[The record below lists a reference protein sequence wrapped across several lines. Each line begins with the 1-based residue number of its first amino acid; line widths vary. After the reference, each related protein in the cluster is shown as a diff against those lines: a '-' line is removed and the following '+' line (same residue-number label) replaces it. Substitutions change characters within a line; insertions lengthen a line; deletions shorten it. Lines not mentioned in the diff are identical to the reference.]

1 MRRAGFGLVL
11 GFGLLVAAVVLG
23 GPQSGPGRPSA
34 VDRGLPADSLVVL
47 SFDLGDGRQQVT
59 MVDPRQRAI
68 AVYHVDKASGGIAL
82 KSVRS
87 VQWDLLM
94 EDFNSA
100 GAPTP
105 GDVRAITQ
113 QQR

>member
-1 MRRAGFGLVL
+1 MKATGFGVAL
-11 GFGLLVAAVVLG
+11 GIGLIVAAVVWG
-23 GPQSGPGRPSA
+23 GPQAGAARQMQDRALPSDQLIA
-34 VDRGLPADSLVVL
+34 L

-59 MVDPRQRAI
+59 VVDPRQHVL
-68 AVYHVDKASGGIAL
+68 AVYQVDKASGGIAL
-82 KSVRS
+82 KSVRN

-100 GAPTP
+100 GAPSP
-105 GDVRAITQ
+105 REVRAIS

>member
-1 MRRAGFGLVL
+1 MKATGFGLTL

-23 GPQSGPGRPSA
+23 GPQAGAVRQMQDRAVPS
-34 VDRGLPADSLVVL
+34 DQLIVL

-59 MVDPRQRAI
+59 MVDPRQHVM
-68 AVYHVDKASGGIAL
+68 AVYHVDKADGGIAL
-82 KSVRS
+82 KSVRN

-105 GDVRAITQ
+105 REVRAITQ
-113 QQR
+113 QR

>member
-1 MRRAGFGLVL
+1 MKVTGFGLAM
-11 GFGLLVAAVVLG
+11 GSGLLVAAVVWG
-23 GPQSGPGRPSA
+23 GPQTGAGRQAQDRAVPSDQLIA
-34 VDRGLPADSLVVL
+34 M

-59 MVDPRQRAI
+59 MVDPRQRVL
-68 AVYHVDKASGGIAL
+68 AVYHIDKASGGIAL
-82 KSVRS
+82 KGVRN

-105 GDVRAITQ
+105 REVRAISQ
-113 QQR
+113 QH

>member
-1 MRRAGFGLVL
+1 MRATGFGLTL
-11 GFGLLVAAVVLG
+11 GFGLLVAAVVFG
-23 GPQSGPGRPSA
+23 GPQAGAGRQPQDRAFPSDQLIA
-34 VDRGLPADSLVVL
+34 L

-59 MVDPRQRAI
+59 MVDPRQRVL

-82 KSVRS
+82 KSVRN

-105 GDVRAITQ
+105 REVRAISQ
-113 QQR
+113 ER